1 MRLKEI
7 YRPIKKE
14 MAAIERMLKVSIES
28 GKNSSILKI
37 SDHLLSSGGKKLRS
51 ALVILSAKATAVNT
65 SEAISKQLIK
75 VATAVELVH
84 MASLIHD
91 DVVDHSKIRHN
102 KPTINS
108 RWGQN
113 VSIILGDYIY
123 SVGFDLISSC
133 RNPDV
138 IDCISQATRTTCE
151 GELIQVCERD
161 NLNLLKDRYISIVRN
176 KTANIFAASCR
187 AGVVTV
193 DSREALK
200 DRLMNYGLNFGIA
213 FQIVDDS
220 MDLIGKKKDLG
231 KMPGADFRMGEVTL
245 PILNLLAQTKDKK
258 RVMALLK
265 KGGQK
270 SFKELRERFINSESF
285 AKTKEEAYSY
295 IQKAKN
301 NISALKDSSYKQSL
315 FSLADFIMRDFN
327 HGK

>member
-1 MRLKEI
+1 MQLKEI
-7 YRPIKKE
+7 YRPIRKE
-14 MAAIERMLKVSIES
+14 MTAIERMIKLSIET

-37 SDHLLSSGGKKLRS
+37 SDYLLSSGGKKLRS
-51 ALVILSAKATAVNT
+51 ALVILSAKATAEDLP
-65 SEAISKQLIK
+65 SAISKQVIK
-75 VATAVELVH
+75 VASAVELIH

-91 DVVDHSKIRHN
+91 DVVDHSEIRHN

-108 RWGQN
+108 KWGQS

-138 IDCISQATRTTCE
+138 IDCVSQATRTTCE

-161 NLNLLKDRYISIVRN
+161 NLNLLKERYITIVKN

-187 AGVVTV
+187 AGVLAV
-193 DSREALK
+193 DSRAALK
-200 DRLMNYGLNFGIA
+200 DRMMNYGLNFGIA

-220 MDLIGKKKDLG
+220 MDLIGKSKDLG
-231 KMPGADFRMGEVTL
+231 KLPGADFRMGEVTL
-245 PILNLLAQTKDKK
+245 PILNLLSQTEDKEK
-258 RVMALLK
+258 VIALLK
-265 KGGQK
+265 KGGKK
-270 SFKELRERFINSESF
+270 SFNELRKRFINSDSF
-285 AKTKEEAYSY
+285 ARTKEEAYSY

-301 NISALKDSSYKQSL
+301 NISVLKDSRYKQSL

-327 HGK
+327 HE

>member
-1 MRLKEI
+1 MQLKEI
-7 YRPIKKE
+7 YRPIRKE
-14 MAAIERMLKVSIES
+14 MTAIERMLKMSIES

-37 SDHLLSSGGKKLRS
+37 SDYLLSSGGKKLRS
-51 ALVILSAKATAVNT
+51 ALVILSAKATAADMPET
-65 SEAISKQLIK
+65 ISKQLIK

-91 DVVDHSKIRHN
+91 DVVDHSGMRHN

-108 RWGQN
+108 KWGEN
-113 VSIILGDYIY
+113 VSIILGDYVY

-138 IDCISQATRTTCE
+138 IDCVSQATRTTCE

-161 NLNLLKDRYISIVRN
+161 NLNLLKERYIAIVKN

-187 AGVVTV
+187 AGVLAV
-193 DSREALK
+193 DSRTVLK
-200 DRLMNYGLNFGIA
+200 DRLMKYGLNFGIA

-231 KMPGADFRMGEVTL
+231 KLPGADFRMGEVTL
-245 PILNLLAQTKDKK
+245 PILNLLSQTKDKEK
-258 RVMALLK
+258 VIALLR
-265 KGGQK
+265 KGGHK
-270 SFKELRERFINSESF
+270 SFNELRKRFVNSESF

-301 NISALKDSSYKQSL
+301 NISVLKDSRYKQSL
-315 FSLADFIMRDFN
+315 FSLADFIIKDFN
-327 HGK
+327 NS

>member
-1 MRLKEI
+1 MQLKEI
-7 YRPIKKE
+7 YRPIIKE
-14 MAAIERMLKVSIES
+14 MTAIERTIRLSIET
-28 GKNSSILKI
+28 GGNKSILSI

-51 ALVILSAKATAVNT
+51 ALVILSAKATAADVPR
-65 SEAISKQLIK
+65 AISRQVIK
-75 VATAVELVH
+75 VASAVELVH

-91 DVVDHSKIRHN
+91 DVVDHSEIRHN

-108 RWGQN
+108 KWGQN

-138 IDCISQATRTTCE
+138 IDCISKATRTTCE

-161 NLNLLKDRYISIVRN
+161 NLNLLKERYITIVKN

-187 AGVVTV
+187 AGVLAV
-193 DSREALK
+193 DRQAVVK
-200 DRLMNYGLNFGIA
+200 DRLMKYGLNFGIA

-220 MDLIGKKKDLG
+220 MDLIGEARALG
-231 KMPGADFRMGEVTL
+231 KAPGADFRMGEVTL
-245 PILNLLAQTKDKK
+245 PILNLLSQAKDKEK
-258 RVMALLK
+258 VLALLR

-270 SFKELRERFINSESF
+270 SFNELRERFINSESF
-285 AKTKEEAYSY
+285 AKTKKEACSY

-301 NISALKDSSYKQSL
+301 NISVLKDSCYKQSL
-315 FSLADFIMRDFN
+315 FSLADFIIRDFN
-327 HGK
+327 N

>member
-1 MRLKEI
+1 MQLKEI
-7 YRPIKKE
+7 YRPIRKE
-14 MAAIERMLKVSIES
+14 MTAIERTIRSSIER
-28 GKNSSILKI
+28 GKNSSVLNI

-51 ALVILSAKATAVNT
+51 ALVILSAKVTAGDDMPKV
-65 SEAISKQLIK
+65 ISKQVIK
-75 VATAVELVH
+75 VASAVELVH

-91 DVVDHSKIRHN
+91 DVVDHSEMRHN

-108 RWGQN
+108 KWGQN

-161 NLNLLKDRYISIVRN
+161 NLNLLKERYITIVKN

-187 AGVVTV
+187 AGVLTV
-193 DSREALK
+193 DRQTVLK
-200 DRLMNYGLNFGIA
+200 DQLMKYGLNFGIA

-220 MDLIGKKKDLG
+220 MDLIGETRSLG
-231 KMPGADFRMGEVTL
+231 KVPGADFKMGEVTL
-245 PILNLLAQTKDKK
+245 PILNLLSQAKDKK
-258 RVMALLK
+258 RVMALLR

-270 SFKELRERFINSESF
+270 SFSELRKRFIHSESF
-285 AKTKEEAYSY
+285 ARTKEEAYSY
-295 IQKAKN
+295 VQKAKN
-301 NISALKDSSYKQSL
+301 NISVLKDSCYKQSL
-315 FSLADFIMRDFN
+315 FSLADFIIRDFN
-327 HGK
+327 N